1 MYYWTPKRLKELKE
15 QGYKL
20 TYENNKKNPTLV
32 KNMKHVQFN
41 QIPPLSGPDPRG
53 LINQTKPT
61 IQDKLENINGR
72 HRQSINRNKKK
83 G

>member
-1 MYYWTPKRLKELKE
+1 M
-15 QGYKL
+15 
-20 TYENNKKNPTLV
+20 KKNPTLV
-32 KNMKHVQFN
+32 KNMKHVKFD
-41 QIPPLSGPDPRG
+41 QIPPLSGPDPQG
-53 LINQTKPT
+53 LINESKQT

>member
-1 MYYWTPKRLKELKE
+1 M
-15 QGYKL
+15 
-20 TYENNKKNPTLV
+20 KKNPTLT
-32 KNMKHVQFN
+32 KNMSHVKWD

-72 HRQSINRNKKK
+72 HRQSINRNKKNS
-83 G
+83 

>member
-1 MYYWTPKRLKELKE
+1 M
-15 QGYKL
+15 
-20 TYENNKKNPTLV
+20 KKNPTLV

-53 LINQTKPT
+53 LINQTKQYKPN
-61 IQDKLENINGR
+61 QLEKINGR
-72 HRQSINRNKKK
+72 NRQIINRPKKN

>member
-1 MYYWTPKRLKELKE
+1 MTFVFKHPSKY
-15 QGYKL
+15 
-20 TYENNKKNPTLV
+20 KNPTLT
-32 KNMKHVQFN
+32 KNMPNVKWD
-41 QIPPLSGPDPRG
+41 QIPPVSGPEP

-72 HRQSINRNKKK
+72 HRQSINRSKKN

>member
-1 MYYWTPKRLKELKE
+1 MTFVFKHPSKY
-15 QGYKL
+15 
-20 TYENNKKNPTLV
+20 KNPTLT
-32 KNMKHVQFN
+32 KNMPNVKWD
-41 QIPPLSGPDPRG
+41 QIPPVQGPEP